1 MGGISSSIPTQHQFF
16 PLEILITEKEY
27 RIITQDFDRT
37 ATEPELQSFTK
48 GVLNCFHEIEKTI
61 NKTKQLQLTL
71 EQRDQYVMELAI
83 WGRRAYQKFFNDDAQ
98 KTTHQYS
105 QLLMKKLAPIFI
117 SEQVTFPWE
126 MLYEGDPEEI
136 SLDRFWGFNY
146 PVARRLNVKKS
157 DFIFEQLSPLDMLFC
172 LHHKLLQAHKNER
185 PEIERI
191 VRSTKGKFYSLQL
204 SKEKPIKNGISFL
217 KHLYQTQH
225 NIFHFACHCRA
236 CKQYEDE
243 IDALV
248 ISIIEDDSNA
258 TEIELETYNFL
269 DVSGSFQCQP
279 LIFLNA
285 CQSAGGFDELRKTFN
300 LPKEFI
306 QRGAAAVIATACP
319 VPDLFA
325 AAFAQKFYEYFIDKK
340 MMIGKALCET
350 RRYFLEEYNNPLGLA
365 YGLYSSPYYRIAQ
378 VPAAVGI
385 PR

>member
-1 MGGISSSIPTQHQFF
+1 MGGISSSIPIQNQFF
-16 PLEILITEKEY
+16 PLEILVTEKAY
-27 RIITQDFDRT
+27 RINIKDFSRT
-37 ATEPELQSFTK
+37 ATESELQNFTK
-48 GVLNCFHEIEKTI
+48 GILNCFYDIEKAI
-61 NKTKQLQLTL
+61 NKTKQLQLSP
-71 EQRDQYVMELAI
+71 EECNQYLMELAV

-98 KTTHQYS
+98 KTTYQYS
-105 QLLMKKLAPIFI
+105 QLFNKLAPIFI
-117 SEQVTFPWE
+117 SEEVTFPWE
-126 MLYEGDPEEI
+126 ILYEGDTEEI
-136 SLDRFWGFNY
+136 SLDKIWGLNY
-146 PVARRLNVKKS
+146 PVARRLNLKQS
-157 DFIFEQLSPLDMLFC
+157 DFISEQLSPLDMLFC
-172 LHHKLLQAHKNER
+172 LHHKLLQAHKHEK
-185 PEIERI
+185 PAIERI
-191 VRSTKGKFYSLQL
+191 VRSTKGKFYLLEL

-248 ISIIEDDSNA
+248 ISIIEGDSSA
-258 TEIELETYNFL
+258 GEIELETYNFL

-285 CQSAGGFDELRKTFN
+285 CQSAGGFDDLRKTFN

-325 AAFAQKFYEYFIDKK
+325 AAFAQQFYKYFINQK
-340 MMIGKALCET
+340 MMIGEALCET

-365 YGLYSSPYYRIAQ
+365 YGLYSSPYYKIAQ
-378 VPAAVGI
+378 KPGAVRI
-385 PR
+385 NL